1 MKTVVQ
7 QCFKGLRTW
16 VINTRQS
23 LYPDDPY
30 RQHLEVLIKPR
41 LVPFTTVA
49 DLFEHRIDARAA
61 RKAYQSMAIVFI
73 NLFRLTAIV
82 LYSTEPTVQEYF
94 VQYFSEQQNS
104 WYFHLSLV
112 GIFSS
117 QSFLCKNRL
126 FKILL
131 FKKSLYFIHFVLP
144 L

>member
-1 MKTVVQ
+1 MKTVVKR
-7 QCFKGLRTW
+7 CFKGLRTW

-23 LYPDDPY
+23 LYPDNPY
-30 RQHLEVLIKPR
+30 RQHLELLIKHR

-82 LYSTEPTVQEYF
+82 LYQTVPTVREYF

-112 GIFSS
+112 GIFSA

-131 FKKSLYFIHFVLP
+131 FKNRFILFIFC
-144 L
+144 